1 MKIYTH
7 WVYDPDEE
15 QHTKG
20 FFATKTERE
29 TASKISRNE
38 GKQVVAE
45 FEWLVEPTA
54 KDFAA
59 FCQDHLKLRE
69 YKDTPDES
77 LGRYD
82 EELPKPKN
90 LEDALGDFL

>member
-15 QHTKG
+15 QHTKN
-20 FFATKTERE
+20 FFAAKTERE
-29 TASKISRNE
+29 TASKAARAE

-45 FEWLVEPTA
+45 FEWPVEPTA

-59 FCQDHLKLRE
+59 FCRDHLKLRE
-69 YKDTPDES
+69 YKEYPEDDEP
-77 LGRYD
+77 
-82 EELPKPKN
+82 EEQDHSDLI
-90 LEDALGDFL
+90 

>member
-15 QHTKG
+15 QHTKN

-29 TASKISRNE
+29 TTSKVARSE

-45 FEWLVEPTA
+45 FEWPVEPTA
-54 KDFAA
+54 KGFAA
-59 FCQDHLKLRE
+59 FCRGHLKLRE
-69 YKDTPDES
+69 YKGCP
-77 LGRYD
+77 
-82 EELPKPKN
+82 
-90 LEDALGDFL
+90 EDDRPSADSMEDDLGDLM